1 MPTLPVDFGVIAAYG
16 LGIVLL
22 YIVSRIFLMPLR
34 LLLRL
39 VYNAVIGGVMLWGLN
54 FVGSHFGFTIAIN
67 PVTALVAGFLG
78 IPGVILLVLFKLFV
92 A

>member
-22 YIVSRIFLMPLR
+22 YIVSRIFFMPLR
-34 LLLRL
+34 LLWRL